1 MRYFHSKRYFWKII
15 TTIGI
20 VSVVAQLIMLSILAY
35 FMVVPLGKRATE
47 DLASVIVH
55 AAETLDA
62 LPTLQRPAFVDR
74 MKRKHELVMIRADEQ
89 LEEDDSLLPY
99 LYFLEQ
105 SLNRQLPEEVKI
117 KQSITTEG
125 IHWFWIDIPVSES
138 VIRFGF
144 PRSRIGVNPSFAFML
159 LLIIGLILTVFTAVV
174 MTKRLTV
181 PIERLHQA
189 AKSIRKNQWPDPV
202 KVDGPEE
209 LAVLAQ
215 EFNRMSIKVR
225 ELLSNRTTLLTGI
238 AHDLRTPLTQ
248 IQLAFTML
256 QDDRDNPE
264 LMISIQEDLDMINQL
279 IKETLS
285 IGLELEGAEKT
296 ETDIGHE
303 LTELAKKFSNAEINL
318 NLTEQQICSQMIDG
332 LALRR
337 ILNNLLENAVRYGDN
352 KPITINYLGDSNNII
367 VQIIDQGPGIPEDQL
382 EAVFRPFYRLEKSRG
397 SKTGGSGLGLAI
409 VRQLA
414 DANNWTVQL
423 SRVPEGGTKAEL
435 TIACSLE

>member
-1 MRYFHSKRYFWKII
+1 MRYFHSQKYFWKIL
-15 TTIGI
+15 TTVGI
-20 VSVVAQLIMLSILAY
+20 VSVVAQFIMLSILAY

-55 AAETLDA
+55 AAETWHS
-62 LPTLQRPAFVDR
+62 LPDNQRPAFIER
-74 MKRKHELVMIRADEQ
+74 MKVKHELLMTIDDKE
-89 LEEDDSLLPY
+89 LEETHSLLPY

-105 SLNRQLPEEVKI
+105 SLNNQVKTKIQI
-117 KQSITTEG
+117 KQNLTADDIE
-125 IHWFWIDIPVSES
+125 WYWVDIPVSDS

-159 LLIIGLILTVFTAVV
+159 LLTIGFILTLITAVV

-189 AKSIRKNQWPDPV
+189 AKSIRKNQWPEPV
-202 KVDGPEE
+202 EIEGPEE
-209 LAVLAQ
+209 LSVLAH
-215 EFNRMSIKVR
+215 EFNRMSVQVR

-256 QDDRDNPE
+256 QEDRDNSE
-264 LMISIQEDLDMINQL
+264 LMESIQEDLDMINRL
-279 IKETLS
+279 INETLS
-285 IGLELEGAEKT
+285 LGLELEGANKI
-296 ETDIGHE
+296 ETDIVQE
-303 LTELAKKFSNAEINL
+303 LREVAKKFSPCEIDIHVSGVQ
-318 NLTEQQICSQMIDG
+318 TCCQVIDS

-337 ILNNLLENAVRYGDN
+337 ILNNLLENAVRYGQN
-352 KPITINYLGDSNNII
+352 KPITINYKGDENNIVI
-367 VQIIDQGPGIPEDQL
+367 QIIDQGPGIPVDQT

-414 DANNWTVQL
+414 DANHWKVQL
-423 SRVPEGGTKAEL
+423 LASSEGGLKAEI
-435 TIACSLE
+435 TIPIY